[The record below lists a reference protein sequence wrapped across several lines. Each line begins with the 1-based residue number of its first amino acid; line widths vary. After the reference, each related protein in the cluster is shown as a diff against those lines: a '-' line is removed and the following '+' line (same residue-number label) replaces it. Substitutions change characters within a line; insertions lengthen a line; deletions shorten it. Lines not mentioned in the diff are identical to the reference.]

1 MNVKPHLLLPEILH
15 PTHQR
20 QIEAD
25 TKAVLEEEWRPAA
38 VQLPFGDDGDA
49 VTQQVGLVHVVGGQ
63 DHSPSCTGVQFL
75 EQRYAG
81 ILQNFSYSSLTFTR
95 QNGTSATDTEHLADL
110 DFGCLPCTFLLKH
123 TSFYSNT
130 SHTNISTCYLA
141 VKSEL
146 TR

>member
-25 TKAVLEEEWRPAA
+25 SEAVLEEERRPAA

-81 ILQNFSYSSLTFTR
+81 ILQSFFLQFIDFYQAER
-95 QNGTSATDTEHLADL
+95 HL
-110 DFGCLPCTFLLKH
+110 
-123 TSFYSNT
+123 
-130 SHTNISTCYLA
+130 
-141 VKSEL
+141 
-146 TR
+146 